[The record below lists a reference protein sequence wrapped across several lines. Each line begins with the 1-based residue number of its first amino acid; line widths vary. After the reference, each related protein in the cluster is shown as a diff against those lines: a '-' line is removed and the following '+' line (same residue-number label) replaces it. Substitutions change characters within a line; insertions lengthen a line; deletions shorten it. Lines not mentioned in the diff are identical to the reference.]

1 MIHKENNMKYTPTG
15 LPTRE
20 ALSETEVWTWKKGRK
35 GLAKVKTVRRV
46 YKKGD

>member
-1 MIHKENNMKYTPTG
+1 MKYTPTG